1 MTGLDVTR
9 HSQRHGVESNENN
22 GGNNFVDLRRTFMPP
37 LRRMLE
43 KGEE

>member
-9 HSQRHGVESNENN
+9 HPQRHGVESNENN
-22 GGNNFVDLRRTFMPP
+22 GGNNFVDSRRTFMP